1 MLKNKEAELAI
12 LQGLFGSMA
21 WQGKGVYEGKPYKE
35 LRSITML
42 WPNTEHFVLIK
53 DKVKTGN
60 VLDIKGTR
68 FSVGRAGSGTERST
82 LTVMQGVGLSK
93 EDISPEYLG
102 YMESAAGIKD
112 GKLDGASLVAGPPV
126 AAVSDLAASPT
137 KVQILEF
144 TDEQIKSIDELYPI
158 WFRYV
163 IPAGTYMYQDKD
175 IQSIAQPN
183 WLGVRMDIDE
193 EVIYQL
199 TKTIFENL
207 EYLVGVHKA
216 ARFIQ
221 LDAALSGLPVPLHP
235 GALKYYREKGLEIPD
250 SLIPPEVK

>member
-1 MLKNKEAELAI
+1 MLKGKEAELAI

-21 WQGKGVYEGKPYKE
+21 WQGKGMYEGKPYKE

-42 WPNTEHFVLIK
+42 WPNTEHFALTK

-82 LTVMQGVGLSK
+82 LTIMEGVGLSK
-93 EDISPEYLG
+93 EDVSPEYLG
-102 YMESAAGIKD
+102 YMESAAAMKD

-126 AAVSDLAASPT
+126 AAVSDLAASPIDI
-137 KVQILEF
+137 QILEF
-144 TDEQIKSIDELYPI
+144 TDEQIGSIGKLYPI

-163 IPAGTYMYQDKD
+163 IPAGTYMGQDKD

-183 WLGVRMDIDE
+183 WLGLRMDIDE
-193 EVIYQL
+193 EVVYQL

-221 LDAALSGLPVPLHP
+221 LDSA
-235 GALKYYREKGLEIPD
+235 
-250 SLIPPEVK
+250 PPEAK